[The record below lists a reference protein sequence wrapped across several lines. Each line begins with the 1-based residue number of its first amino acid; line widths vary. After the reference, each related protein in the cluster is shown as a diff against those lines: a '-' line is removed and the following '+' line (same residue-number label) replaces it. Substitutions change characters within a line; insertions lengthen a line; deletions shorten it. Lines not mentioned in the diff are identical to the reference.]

1 MVTPASL
8 PEAMSGPPHVC
19 VGSRSAPP
27 IHQIIPSKVDPDRH
41 GNVFRAFFFRAFC
54 VFRVSIFLRCFSLD
68 LFLLV
73 LLVSWFKF
81 SSTTKQEK
89 SNTYK
94 RTNLNHAAHGIHGRK
109 KAASCG
115 EAAFVLSGC
124 LVL

>member
-1 MVTPASL
+1 
-8 PEAMSGPPHVC
+8 MSSVLSSF
-19 VGSRSAPP
+19 VRS
-27 IHQIIPSKVDPDRH
+27 
-41 GNVFRAFFFRAFC
+41 VFSVFPFFFAVSLLI
-54 VFRVSIFLRCFSLD
+54 VFF
-68 LFLLV
+68 LV